1 MCSNSH
7 KGVLLF
13 SQCRSNGNED
23 TCIRIETSKKPKKT
37 NKTNPKTKKKLTNL
51 LAMTSEYLI

>member
-23 TCIRIETSKKPKKT
+23 TCIGIETSKKPKKQT
-37 NKTNPKTKKKLTNL
+37 KPNKTNPKTKKKINKP
-51 LAMTSEYLI
+51 TSNDI